1 MRLDR
6 FDLNLLVALDTL
18 VEERSVTAAA
28 RRLHLTQSAMSGALA
43 RLRIAFDD
51 PLLVRHGRGM
61 VPTPAALALAPRVK
75 GMLDRLRQLIEPEQP
90 FDATTSARAFRVVA
104 SDYISTVLLAPLIR
118 RLEAQAPHVRVDIT
132 LPSEG
137 AARLLSN
144 GELDLLLTPAEF
156 VQPDHPS
163 VLLFEE
169 RHVVIGCAANPA
181 LRDGITRAQFAHAG
195 HVAVRIDGRNTYIE
209 NELARLGVDRRIEI
223 HAPSFMQVPWLIPG
237 TRRIALMHERL
248 ARQVSAMLGL
258 MICEPPF
265 HLPAMREMMQF
276 HSARRDDQGLQW
288 LMDEVRQQATAQMG
302 AISVTP

>member
-28 RRLHLTQSAMSGALA
+28 HRLHLTQSAMSGALA
-43 RLRIAFDD
+43 RLRLAFDD

-75 GMLDRLRQLIEPEQP
+75 DMLGRLRQLIEPEQP
-90 FDATTSARAFRVVA
+90 FDPATSARTFRIVA
-104 SDYISTVLLAPLIR
+104 SDYISTVLLAPQIR
-118 RLEAQAPHVRVDIT
+118 RLEAQAPQVQVEIT
-132 LPSEG
+132 LPSES
-137 AARLLSN
+137 AARMLSN
-144 GELDLLLTPAEF
+144 GELDLLLTPEEF
-156 VQPDHPS
+156 VERDHPS

-169 RHVVIGCAANPA
+169 RHVVVGCAANEA
-181 LRDGITRAQFAHAG
+181 LRDGVTQAQFASAS

-209 NELARLGVDRRIEI
+209 NELARLGVARRIEVY
-223 HAPSFMQVPWLIPG
+223 APSFMQVPWLIPG

-248 ARQVSAMLGL
+248 ARLVSPLLGL
-258 MICEPPF
+258 VICEPPV

-288 LMDEVRQQATAQMG
+288 LMDELRQQRAPHST
-302 AISVTP
+302 VLPV